1 MKVYEAGTRTFE
13 NNGLGMIEPL
23 KCIEEK
29 RKSLNGWQIDC
40 EVELKYVDIIQK
52 DNIVIVETKEKGAQP
67 FLINEPS
74 ISNTISFTADH
85 IVFSCQRYLLD
96 DVRPTNLI
104 AYEFLKWIN
113 ERTDTKSPFAVY
125 SNIPSRNTK
134 YFIRKNMLEAL
145 EETEIIF
152 DGIYDIDMF
161 EIKLMST
168 IGDISDV
175 TLIYGKN
182 IEGIKK
188 WECWD
193 NVCTKL
199 LPVGPDELMLPEKYI
214 ESDIKYSTPYTR
226 TITFDLEKEK
236 IDGTKKTE
244 DELINELRELAEE
257 YIENNKYPRVN
268 YTVTANV
275 PQNLKIGDII
285 PVKHPIAIFETDVQA
300 YKYDHVLKRV
310 ISIEYGN
317 YERNVKKEFKSIK
330 SEIKEVSKKSDNFL
344 AQAKDEV
351 YYLMNIAGKDGSI
364 AFRLNENGVIY
375 EIIAMDTEDI
385 STAKTIMRLNSQG
398 LAGTDKGINSA
409 FNSAIMANGTIN
421 ADMIRTGSLQAIKI
435 LGGSININDKFTVDE
450 NGKLKCIDGEFSGK
464 ITSES
469 GFIGG
474 FSITKDGLV
483 KTTMVQLAKVYT
495 KSDLDRIQN
504 IIMGNV
510 SPTPEDYRLYDI
522 DKDGKITSADWL
534 RIEQIFI
541 PIQSDKLFTDV
552 VINSYPY
559 NPNNINQPMLL
570 VRYRGESGKVA
581 MSSEISARKA
591 IVHFFEAVS
600 ITAKDILCYNGD
612 DSHSFIT
619 DNIGICAKNGGAG
632 NQISC
637 GSLYGGSYSGSDN
650 IYLYCD
656 SGYLAF
662 YSAGNAVYYNGNY
675 IDDNWSAGKFYPS
688 TNGKVALGAS
698 GNRWYRLYSSNASS
712 ESSDERLKTNITNFD
727 ERYIKLFEML
737 EPIMYNWIE
746 HSEENKEAGLIAQKV
761 QEAMKECE
769 ITDEEFG
776 CIDYSGEKG
785 YLGLIYRHFFIL
797 TMYYI
802 QCQKNNFEKYK
813 EDIEKRLNR
822 LEGLHGN
829 NNNE

>member
-1 MKVYEAGTRTFE
+1 MLQIYTKDGYVPIESRQEYYYLQNYNGFHELYFDVSIKDSIMRHLKNEAIILNEDNRFLIKDINRRTQNATIKCELDLDEWKQTVFFDTATDTRFQTKTIGEIFDVIKPQGWKINNVSVRTIRRTIELQDVQPYDIMMEIQKIYSVVYDINVENKTVNLINPDMYTF
-13 NNGLGMIEPL
+13 NGLYATPE
-23 KCIEEK
+23 
-29 RKSLNGWQIDC
+29 LNLREITWQG
-40 EVELKYVDIIQK
+40 
-52 DNIVIVETKEKGAQP
+52 N
-67 FLINEPS
+67 S
-74 ISNTISFTADH
+74 
-85 IVFSCQRYLLD
+85 D
-96 DVRPTNLI
+96 DFCTRL
-104 AYEFLKWIN
+104 
-113 ERTDTKSPFAVY
+113 FA
-125 SNIPSRNTK
+125 
-134 YFIRKNMLEAL
+134 
-145 EETEIIF
+145 
-152 DGIYDIDMF
+152 
-161 EIKLMST
+161 
-168 IGDISDV
+168 
-175 TLIYGKN
+175 YGK
-182 IEGIKK
+182 ID
-188 WECWD
+188 D
-193 NVCTKL
+193 N
-199 LPVGPDELMLPEKYI
+199 G
-214 ESDIKYSTPYTR
+214 
-226 TITFDLEKEK
+226 
-236 IDGTKKTE
+236 
-244 DELINELRELAEE
+244 
-257 YIENNKYPRVN
+257 
-268 YTVTANV
+268 
-275 PQNLKIGDII
+275 I
-285 PVKHPIAIFETDVQA
+285 PV
-300 YKYDHVLKRV
+300 
-310 ISIEYGN
+310 
-317 YERNVKKEFKSIK
+317 SIK
-330 SEIKEVSKKSDNFL
+330 SVNNGKEYVENHTYSDKVITKVWRDERYTDPQTLYDDVVKKLNELSVPRMSYDVSIVDLQKMNEEYNFL
-344 AQAKDEV
+344 AFGLYEIVKTIIDENTFIEQKVVTYKRYYDKPDKNVITLSNEKQTFTSKVSNVLGGSPNEILNGSFLDQAKQESANLINSFTTRGLKYETENET
-351 YYLMNIAGKDGSI
+351 YYLDKLPKEAAKYVMRMNLGGI
-364 AFRLNENGVIY
+364 AFSTNGWAGPYTTAWTIDGKFN
-375 EIIAMDTEDI
+375 ADFI
-385 STAKTIMRLNSQG
+385 ST
-398 LAGTDKGINSA
+398 GT
-409 FNSAIMANGTIN
+409 
-421 ADMIRTGSLQAIKI
+421 LQAIKI

-469 GFIGG
+469 GLIGG
-474 FSITKDGLV
+474 FSITKDGLI

-510 SPTPEDYRLYDI
+510 SPTSEDYRLYDI
-522 DKDGKITSADWL
+522 NKDGKITVSDLL
-534 RIEQIFI
+534 RIEQVFV

-591 IVHFFEAVS
+591 IVQFFEAVS

-612 DSHSFIT
+612 GSHSFIT

-675 IDDNWSAGKFYPS
+675 IDENWSAGKFYPS
-688 TNGKVALGAS
+688 TNGKVALGTS

-776 CIDYSGEKG
+776 CIDYSGEKE

-802 QCQKNNFEKYK
+802 QCQKNSFEKYK